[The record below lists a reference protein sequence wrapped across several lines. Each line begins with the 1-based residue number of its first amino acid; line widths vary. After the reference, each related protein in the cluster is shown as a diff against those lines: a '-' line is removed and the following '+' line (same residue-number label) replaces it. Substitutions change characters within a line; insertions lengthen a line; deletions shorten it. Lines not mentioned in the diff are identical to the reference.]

1 MFSFFKSSKVTPS
14 LSFIGVDMH
23 SHLLPGIDD
32 GLQKPEDTIS
42 FMEQLHDMGYKKF
55 ICTPHIL
62 SDVHPNTPDTILP
75 KLELIRQMV
84 KDNGLPVQVEAGAEY
99 MVDLEMEAL
108 VKNDKKL
115 MTFGDNYILIEM
127 SYLAASPNMEQVI
140 FTLRMKGLK
149 PILAHPERYTFHHRN
164 FAIYERYQD
173 LGCLLQVNLLS
184 LQGYYG
190 EPVREIA
197 EKLLE
202 KKMVSLLGTDMHHAT
217 HLQALKDLASKKSF
231 YKKLEGQ
238 NIRNNEL
245 FG

>member
-1 MFSFFKSSKVTPS
+1 MFSFFKSSKVSPD

-32 GLQKPEDTIS
+32 GLQNPDDTLR
-42 FMEQLHDMGYKKF
+42 FMEELHALGYKKF

-62 SDVHPNTPDTILP
+62 ADVHPNTPETILP
-75 KLELIRQMV
+75 KLDMV
-84 KDNGLPVQVEAGAEY
+84 RKMVQERGLNVEVEAGAEY
-99 MVDLEMEAL
+99 MVDLEMESL
-108 VKNDKKL
+108 IRSDKKL

-140 FTLRMKGLK
+140 FALRMKGLK

-164 FAIYERYQD
+164 FAAYERYQD

-184 LQGYYG
+184 LLGYYG
-190 EPVREIA
+190 EPIKEVA

-238 NIRNNEL
+238 QILNNEL